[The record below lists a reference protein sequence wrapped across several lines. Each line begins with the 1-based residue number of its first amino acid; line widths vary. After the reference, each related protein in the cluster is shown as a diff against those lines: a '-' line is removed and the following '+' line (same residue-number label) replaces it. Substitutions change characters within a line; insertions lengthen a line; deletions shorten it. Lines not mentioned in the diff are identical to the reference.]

1 MWKSRL
7 EHSARKEI
15 LAYVGMHKKYFLDIF
30 VDTGLGI
37 AEDSSSIEEFRLSS
51 YSPSVWRG
59 GTNEVSDGVVV
70 SALLKALWFCA
81 TSWDVRNALAG
92 KSIRVNGGKV
102 LSDRLIIT
110 ISPE

>member
-1 MWKSRL
+1 MNSSKIFVTFAWHHLLIKLTMWKSRL

-51 YSPSVWRG
+51 YSPSV
-59 GTNEVSDGVVV
+59 
-70 SALLKALWFCA
+70 
-81 TSWDVRNALAG
+81 
-92 KSIRVNGGKV
+92 
-102 LSDRLIIT
+102 
-110 ISPE
+110 